1 MLEGLKKGMERLIED
16 IGEKK
21 KEKSGTL
28 NVSVLKKKGK
38 MDEEENELVMEK
50 ATLEEQIQKIGNVDL
65 QWNEPGILGVSS

>member
-1 MLEGLKKGMERLIED
+1 MERLIED